1 LDAEDVLKHI
11 YEGSIVGAAT
21 GTPGIFNLNIYQNIR
36 PGLDAIQP
44 DYALKLGLKVTGHT
58 VYFRDL
64 YVLLRWE
71 TEDETEI
78 RVDMDDGNYE
88 VVVCSWFPELGI
100 REIINRLIF
109 ILPRR
114 MNYRNCIMKGFQ
126 LSYRN

>member
-1 LDAEDVLKHI
+1 MDAEDVLKHI

-21 GTPGIFNLNIYQNIR
+21 GTQGIFHLNIYQNIR

-100 REIINRLIF
+100 RGNHQQIDFYFAKTDE
-109 ILPRR
+109 LPKLH
-114 MNYRNCIMKGFQ
+114 YEGIPT
-126 LSYRN
+126 LL